1 MMARPTI
8 PASLSF
14 ASALLVLRMPLRIRL
29 CLPASRGLRR
39 RLLRVMWLRLINC
52 VRSLR
57 LRFCSGG
64 LLLTRVCAEL
74 EVEGGRGA
82 GGLHCDELTREG
94 EKQATDMGKLDSIIE
109 EMNTFTNR
117 APSLKFPL

>member
-14 ASALLVLRMPLRIRL
+14 ASKLLVSRMPLRIRR
-29 CLPASRGLRR
+29 CLLASRVLRR
-39 RLLRVMWLRLINC
+39 LLLRVMWLRLINC

-64 LLLTRVCAEL
+64 LLLTSVCAEP
-74 EVEGGRGA
+74 EVEGE
-82 GGLHCDELTREG
+82 GGLTL
-94 EKQATDMGKLDSIIE
+94 
-109 EMNTFTNR
+109 
-117 APSLKFPL
+117 